1 VAAAVLCA
9 AGCYSPVPLSA
20 LGFQC
25 SLSSACD
32 ATTTC
37 RHGTCQLPYP
47 NAANT
52 GVPAGVQLSAVDAG
66 TLQIAS
72 SIAKLDVNGC
82 VEVTASG
89 VAIRQSRITCGN
101 FCAITVDPGVTGTVV
116 QDVELVSTGSGGTTG
131 VCGDHFTVQRANI
144 HAFRSAADLGDEVT
158 IEGSFIHDLA
168 AATGVAALRNGAGC
182 SNVVLQSNWVSG
194 VSSQAPAILMTSA
207 GGPINNLS
215 IQWNY
220 LDGAGW
226 ILQIE
231 DDPGYSPVTQV
242 TVTGNAFGPDATWG
256 PIALVGFAADGGGNY
271 DDVTGQPISL
281 Q

>member
-1 VAAAVLCA
+1 
-9 AGCYSPVPLSA
+9 
-20 LGFQC
+20 
-25 SLSSACD
+25 
-32 ATTTC
+32 
-37 RHGTCQLPYP
+37 
-47 NAANT
+47 
-52 GVPAGVQLSAVDAG
+52 
-66 TLQIAS
+66 
-72 SIAKLDVNGC
+72 
-82 VEVTASG
+82 
-89 VAIRQSRITCGN
+89 
-101 FCAITVDPGVTGTVV
+101 
-116 QDVELVSTGSGGTTG
+116 
-131 VCGDHFTVQRANI
+131 VQRANI

-215 IQWNY
+215 IEWNY

-231 DDPGYSPVTQV
+231 DDPGYSPVSHV

-256 PIALVGFAADGGGNY
+256 PIALVGFTADGGGNY

-281 Q
+281 